1 MKYLY
6 AGLALLAL
14 LLCAVAI
21 GYAWHGNRD
30 DAKLTAEKDARTQTK
45 TDLALCVDASK
56 GTSANLDDVRTQLA
70 DLKRRH
76 EAALDAAS
84 KALDSRDAQIASL
97 LEEARTRSLTTR
109 KNAHEDPDCRA
120 LAALAVC
127 ASVADRLWPVPAEAS
142 TAAGGHPH

>member
-14 LLCAVAI
+14 LLAAVAG
-21 GYAWHGNRD
+21 GYAWHGGRD
-30 DAKLTAEKDARTQTK
+30 EAKFTKEHDAHTQTK

-56 GTSANLDDVRTQLA
+56 GTSTNLADVRAQLA

-97 LEEARTRSLTTR
+97 IEEARTRSLTTR

-120 LAALAVC
+120 LATLPVC
-127 ASVADRLWPVPAEAS
+127 TSVADRLWPVPAEA
-142 TAAGGHPH
+142 AAASGGHAH